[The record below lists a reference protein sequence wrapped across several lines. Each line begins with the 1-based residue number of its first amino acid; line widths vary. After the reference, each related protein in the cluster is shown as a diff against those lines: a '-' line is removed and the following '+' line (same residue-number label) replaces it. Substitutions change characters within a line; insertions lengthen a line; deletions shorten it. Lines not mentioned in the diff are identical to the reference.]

1 MTGQIRNLLGAVLL
15 ATTTS
20 SGFYTG
26 LLDRGIEQVQKGDYT
41 HAVQALRVA
50 AFGFV
55 DDVPNYQTAQIY
67 LAIANEKLGK
77 HDEAQIALKKAARAE
92 SITPTYRSLKIA
104 ANVRAE
110 FEKLSGAGP
119 MMQMAASMATP
130 PATTRPAPSKVA
142 QTTPAKP
149 QPVKPQPTVPKTQVA
164 QKTPAPVTAKPAT
177 PKITAPAPAA
187 KAPVAPPVT
196 ERQYITQ
203 TPQQPQPQPAPVS
216 AIAAAARHEPSQAPI
231 LGVDI
236 APQLAAAQGFLNE
249 GRILAARQTYIGL
262 AAMPSLRRE
271 QMLAVAKG
279 LSDTSAYRESS
290 QLYTRAA
297 PFVSGEETHM
307 FAEAVNRYELGDR
320 ATARTLLNRALPYLP
335 KTREILFYRG
345 KIEGQP

>member
-20 SGFYTG
+20 SGFYTS

-55 DDVPNYQTAQIY
+55 DDVPSYQTAQIY

-119 MMQMAASMATP
+119 LMQMAASMATT
-130 PATTRPAPSKVA
+130 PATTRPASPKVA
-142 QTTPAKP
+142 QTTPAKS
-149 QPVKPQPTVPKTQVA
+149 QPVKPQPAPVTKPQVA
-164 QKTPAPVTAKPAT
+164 QKTPAPTPVTPQPAT
-177 PKITAPAPAA
+177 PKISAPAPAA

-196 ERQYITQ
+196 ERQYVA
-203 TPQQPQPQPAPVS
+203 QPQPQPAPVS
-216 AIAAAARHEPSQAPI
+216 AIAAAAKHEPSQAPI
-231 LGVDI
+231 LGADI
-236 APQLAAAQGFLNE
+236 APQLAAAQSFLNE

-290 QLYTRAA
+290 QLYTRVA

-320 ATARTLLNRALPYLP
+320 ATAKTLLNRALPYLP
-335 KTREILFYRG
+335 KTREILLYRG